1 MPAVGERGFRMTQDT
16 VGWSV
21 IRTATKEDRRRLQQA
36 AYRFCRRHHFDASA
50 LDRIGRAHGMPDFAA
65 LVDEEITLLM
75 GHDQP
80 PHVHAYGK
88 RMRRLWRD
96 CVRRALHEP
105 RADGIAA
112 SCIVRRDTPHSQ

>member
-1 MPAVGERGFRMTQDT
+1 MTQDS

-21 IRTATKEDRRRLQQA
+21 IRTATEEDRRRLQHA
-36 AYRFCRRHHFDASA
+36 AYRFCRRHHFDAYA
-50 LDRIGRAHGMPDFAA
+50 LDGIGRTHGMPDFADR
-65 LVDEEITLLM
+65 VDEEITLLM

-80 PHVHAYGK
+80 PHVRAYGK

-112 SCIVRRDTPHSQ
+112 RCIVRRDTPPFPITSTDPITAA

>member
-1 MPAVGERGFRMTQDT
+1 MTQDT

-21 IRTATKEDRRRLQQA
+21 IRTATGEDRRRLQHA

-50 LDRIGRAHGMPDFAA
+50 LDRIGGAHEMPDFAH

-75 GHDQP
+75 GHDRP
-80 PHVHAYGK
+80 PHVRAYGK
-88 RMRRLWRD
+88 RMRRLWRE

-112 SCIVRRDTPHSQ
+112 SCIVRRDTSHSQSRPPTP

>member
-1 MPAVGERGFRMTQDT
+1 MGGLVLAMIAGHGGGSSGHARVATSNGAVH
-16 VGWSV
+16 V
-21 IRTATKEDRRRLQQA
+21 
-36 AYRFCRRHHFDASA
+36 C
-50 LDRIGRAHGMPDFAA
+50 IGRAHEMPDFAG

-80 PHVHAYGK
+80 PHVRAYGK